1 MLKPAVNK
9 RRVLRLR
16 LYHEVSIVFLFLC
29 AACAAWA
36 GGPWFATGVK
46 VGEVTDTQAILWAR
60 LTRAAERV
68 GVEGGLPK
76 VLYRNART
84 GELEESEQGRRDRA
98 PVVEY
103 PAGGSVETLEGAV
116 PVAAGSVRVVYK
128 ADSSTDWTTMEW
140 APVDAAKDYARQI
153 KLTGLTPATL
163 YEYRVQ
169 SRGPGMAE
177 PAGLITGSFRTAPAA
192 DTEAKVT
199 FAVTT
204 CHEYAHL
211 DAFGSGRAGARP
223 HLGFK
228 IYPVMLA
235 LKPDFYVH
243 TGDIVYYD
251 KLAKTQA
258 LARWHWQ
265 RIYSLP
271 NAVEFHRFVPS
282 YFMKD
287 DHDTWMNDC
296 FPGMKTRYMGEFT
309 FEQGQAIFLEQVPIE
324 PPAYRTFRWGKD
336 VQVWLVEGRDYRSP
350 NDIPDGPEKTIWGAE
365 QKAWFKR
372 TVDESDAAFRVLIS
386 PTPLV
391 GPDRRNKNDNHSNK
405 GFTHEGDE
413 LRQFLAS
420 RKNMVV
426 LHGDRHWQYFSIDDE
441 TGLHEYSCGAASD
454 EHAGGW
460 DKEDF
465 LPEHQY
471 MRVVGGFLLVK
482 VERRDGEPVMTLQ
495 HRDVDGEIL
504 NEDVFSGK

>member
-1 MLKPAVNK
+1 MSFSSLMSLPYV
-9 RRVLRLR
+9 RILGL
-16 LYHEVSIVFLFLC
+16 IVVVVC
-29 AACAAWA
+29 AACGATAE
-36 GGPWFATGVK
+36 GPWFATGVK
-46 VGEVTDTQAILWAR
+46 VGEVTDTEAILWVR
-60 LTRAAERV
+60 LTRAPERV
-68 GVEGGLPK
+68 GVEGGLPQ
-76 VLYRNART
+76 VLYRNPLT
-84 GELEESEQGRRDRA
+84 GKLEENEKGRPDRV
-98 PVVEY
+98 PVVTY
-103 PAGGSVETLEGAV
+103 PAGGSADTLEGAV
-116 PVAAGSVRVVYK
+116 PGATGDVRLSYK
-128 ADSSTDWTTMEW
+128 AEGSADWTTLDWM
-140 APVDAAKDYARQI
+140 PVDVARDCTRQI
-153 KLTGLTPATL
+153 KVSDLKPVTF
-163 YEYRVQ
+163 YEYRFE
-169 SRGPGMAE
+169 SRAPGATE
-177 PAGLITGSFRTAPAA
+177 PAASIDGSFKTAPVPDAPA
-192 DTEAKVT
+192 NVT

-204 CHEYAHL
+204 CHEYADM
-211 DAFGSGRAGARP
+211 DAPGK
-223 HLGFK
+223 GFK
-228 IYPVMLA
+228 IYPAMLA

-282 YFMKD
+282 YFIKD

-296 FPGMKTRYMGEFT
+296 WPGMETRFMGEFT
-309 FEQGQAIFLEQVPIE
+309 FEQGQAVFLEQAPIR
-324 PPAYRTFRWGKD
+324 PPTHRTFRWGKD
-336 VQVWLVEGRDYRSP
+336 LQVWLVEGRDYRSP
-350 NDIPDGPEKTIWGAE
+350 NDMRDGPEKTIWGPE

-391 GPDRRNKNDNHSNK
+391 GPDRPNKNDNHSNK
-405 GFTHEGDE
+405 GFKHEGDE

-426 LHGDRHWQYFSIDDE
+426 LNGDRHWQYFSIDDE

-460 DKEDF
+460 PKDEF

-471 MRVVGGFLLVK
+471 MRVVGGFLLVE
-482 VERRDGEPVMTLQ
+482 VERQNGEPVMILQ

-504 NEDVFSGK
+504 NEDVFRGARERK